1 MRFDLAI
8 NGMTHGAWKTRKLPL
23 MRDGKQWR
31 PMVHVSDTAR
41 AQMFMLD
48 APAKKINGQ
57 IFNVGSDANNYQ
69 LGDLAGSV
77 ARTIGSDVSIEWY
90 GDPDY
95 RSYRVSFQKIEKLG
109 YRAEKVAEHGV
120 REIIQKLECGELD
133 MTDETITLQWYKNL
147 VYWNKKLKDLQINGE
162 VFEL

>member
-1 MRFDLAI
+1 
-8 NGMTHGAWKTRKLPL
+8 
-23 MRDGKQWR
+23 
-31 PMVHVSDTAR
+31 VHVSDTAR

-57 IFNVGSDANNYQ
+57 IFNVGSDVNNYQ
-69 LGDLAGSV
+69 LGELAENV
-77 ARTIGSDVSIEWY
+77 ARAIGSDVSIEWY
-90 GDPDY
+90 GDPDH

-109 YRAEKVAEHGV
+109 YKAEKVVEHGV

-133 MTDETITLQWYKNL
+133 LTDETITLQWYKNL
-147 VYWNKKLKDLQINGE
+147 VYWNKKLKDLKISGE

>member
-1 MRFDLAI
+1 M
-8 NGMTHGAWKTRKLPL
+8 
-23 MRDGKQWR
+23 
-31 PMVHVSDTAR
+31 HVSDTAR

-69 LGDLAGSV
+69 LGDLAESV
-77 ARTIGSDVSIEWY
+77 ARAVGADVSIEWY
-90 GDPDY
+90 GDPDH
-95 RSYRVSFQKIEKLG
+95 RSYRVSFEKIENLG
-109 YRAEKVAEHGV
+109 YKAEKVAKDGV
-120 REIIQKLECGELD
+120 REIVAKLARGELA

-147 VYWNKKLKDLQINGE
+147 VYWNKKLQDLKISGE